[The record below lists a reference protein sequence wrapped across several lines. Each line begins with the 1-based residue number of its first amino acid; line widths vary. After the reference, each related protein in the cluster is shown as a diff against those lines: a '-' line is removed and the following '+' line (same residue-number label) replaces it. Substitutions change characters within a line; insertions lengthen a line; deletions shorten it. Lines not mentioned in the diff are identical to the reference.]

1 MTDRN
6 DTMQRMRAAGTSLHP
21 SQPERNLA
29 QWLYINAG
37 LEDCEKCD
45 PDIVPPLYLRLA
57 RLMIKN
63 PAKLTEYIFLS
74 GRVSDSV
81 THNAQGH

>member
-6 DTMQRMRAAGTSLHP
+6 DTMQRMRAAGTCLHP
-21 SQPERNLA
+21 TDQEFNLA
-29 QWLYINAG
+29 EWLYHNAG
-37 LEDCEKCD
+37 LQDCEKCD

-63 PAKLTEYIFLS
+63 PAKLTEFIFLS
-74 GRVSDSV
+74 SGVGHGV
-81 THNAQGH
+81 PHNAQDR